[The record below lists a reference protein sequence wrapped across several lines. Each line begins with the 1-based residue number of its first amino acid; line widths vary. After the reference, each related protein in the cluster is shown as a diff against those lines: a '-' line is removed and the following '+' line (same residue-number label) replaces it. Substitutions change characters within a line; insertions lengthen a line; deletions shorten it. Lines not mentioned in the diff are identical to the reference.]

1 MEKKI
6 IRRSKIWLIC
16 GQAKP
21 GASLS
26 FLKNMALFCKEFN
39 NNEEVKKRSGEV
51 VNVEIIV
58 YEDKSYEYNIGTS
71 PSVYLLKN
79 RSNDYKQLKKEE
91 RKNIREKERKE
102 ISSAELEKIVR
113 EKMPSLN
120 TDDLEKAKKIV
131 AGTLRSYGNVK
142 IVD

>member
-1 MEKKI
+1 MAKKI

-16 GQAKP
+16 GQARP

-26 FLKNMALFCKEFN
+26 FLKNMAQFCKEFN
-39 NNEEVKKRSGEV
+39 NNEEVKKRGGEV
-51 VNVEIIV
+51 VDVEIIV
-58 YEDKSYEYNIGTS
+58 YEDGSLKYNIGTS

-79 RSNDYKQLKKEE
+79 RRNDYKTLKKEE
-91 RKNIREKERKE
+91 KKNAREKERKE
-102 ISSAELEKIVR
+102 ISAAELERIAR

-131 AGTLRSYGNVK
+131 RGTLRSYGNVK
-142 IVD
+142 VID